1 MNILVT
7 AIGSYTADIVIKTLQ
22 AGHHHV
28 IGCDI
33 LPQSWIHDA
42 YNVDL
47 FVQAPRA
54 ADQEDYTAFIKNL
67 CRQHDLHYIMPLID
81 VELDVFC
88 AIKEDLQADGV
99 TVCMS
104 APEITRLCRDKFR
117 LFNFLDREK
126 VCPVIPTAL
135 LAEAEIGFFHYPFL
149 GKPRFGSSS
158 KGVLVINT
166 PAGEDALREIAAS
179 REYIIQPYIEGTIIT
194 VDVVREADDEVVCI
208 ARRELLRRA
217 GIGMTVEIIENP
229 DLNKICVKIA
239 NLLGITGAA
248 NFEFIE
254 TPRQTYL
261 LEINPRFSGGVEFS
275 HMAGYDVVT
284 NHLRCF
290 TGENIDKQI
299 SPKRM
304 IITRK
309 YEEYITKILSE

>member
-1 MNILVT
+1 M
-7 AIGSYTADIVIKTLQ
+7 
-22 AGHHHV
+22 
-28 IGCDI
+28 
-33 LPQSWIHDA
+33 
-42 YNVDL
+42 
-47 FVQAPRA
+47 
-54 ADQEDYTAFIKNL
+54 
-67 CRQHDLHYIMPLID
+67 
-81 VELDVFC
+81 
-88 AIKEDLQADGV
+88 
-99 TVCMS
+99 
-104 APEITRLCRDKFR
+104 
-117 LFNFLDREK
+117 
-126 VCPVIPTAL
+126 
-135 LAEAEIGFFHYPFL
+135 
-149 GKPRFGSSS
+149 
-158 KGVLVINT
+158 
-166 PAGEDALREIAAS
+166 AAS

-194 VDVVREADDEVVCI
+194 VDVVREADDGVVCI
-208 ARRELLRRA
+208 GRRELLRRA